1 MNSADAWE
9 LRGLKIFCVL
19 SAMAAFLGLFYETL
33 NPSPLLIGKVLQ
45 FGGTGVWLT
54 GTLLIARYA
63 TTQRYVRNLI
73 ISIAVSFVGLY
84 AISMVDAVEFMADPT
99 AEMVA
104 GGRLFEHV
112 LLLFPSTAL
121 LSLFLTRLWAVLLW
135 VALCLVVPLQTI
147 YAVIGLEEIYF
158 TYDLTVLAVDG
169 NAVNQDIMNMYR
181 NATIFFIL
189 VLSGLV
195 LFHGWALRSSVDLE
209 KSKENYRRYFSPEI
223 GDEIESG
230 DLVIGQDGSRVTDVA
245 VLFTDIA
252 GFTKLSEKMDPQDVL
267 DLLSEY
273 QTLMVD
279 AIFQHKG
286 TVDKFI
292 GDAVMANFGTPRSH
306 GNDAQNAF
314 DCGVLMNHKL
324 VEWNKTR
331 AEKGLSEIQHRIGIH
346 YGKCV
351 VGNMGSEQRLEFAVI
366 GDAVNVA
373 SRICDA
379 CKNFD
384 TNFLISAEVATRIT
398 HDVPSEDAPNV
409 GIRGREGNIDLV
421 KIYTER
427 LGASAT

>member
-19 SAMAAFLGLFYETL
+19 SAICAAM
-33 NPSPLLIGKVLQ
+33 NLLMRLP
-45 FGGTGVWLT
+45 
-54 GTLLIARYA
+54 
-63 TTQRYVRNLI
+63 
-73 ISIAVSFVGLY
+73 
-84 AISMVDAVEFMADPT
+84 EFDSVP
-99 AEMVA
+99 
-104 GGRLFEHV
+104 
-112 LLLFPSTAL
+112 AL
-121 LSLFLTRLWAVLLW
+121 AKLLW
-135 VALCLVVPLQTI
+135 VAASTVWLAGTVFVIWSHDRERYLLHLIIGMSVTFLGVYLTTMADLVKLSALTEGELLLGGRGAEHLFGTYGALVILGAFLARVRAVLAWFALC
-147 YAVIGLEEIYF
+147 AVLPIQGAVYLAIEPQIYF
-158 TYDLTVLAVDG
+158 TTDLSVLASDG
-169 NAVNQDIMNMYR
+169 NAVNTGVFYQEFVI
-181 NATIFFIL
+181 TIFTTASL
-189 VLSGLV
+189 VGLT
-195 LFHGWALRSSVDLE
+195 LFYRWALRSSVDLE

-245 VLFTDIA
+245 VLFTDIT

-351 VGNMGSEQRLEFAVI
+351 VGNMGSEQRLEFSVI

-427 LGASAT
+427 LGA

>member
-19 SAMAAFLGLFYETL
+19 SAICAAM
-33 NPSPLLIGKVLQ
+33 NLLMRLP
-45 FGGTGVWLT
+45 
-54 GTLLIARYA
+54 
-63 TTQRYVRNLI
+63 
-73 ISIAVSFVGLY
+73 
-84 AISMVDAVEFMADPT
+84 EFDSVP
-99 AEMVA
+99 
-104 GGRLFEHV
+104 
-112 LLLFPSTAL
+112 AL
-121 LSLFLTRLWAVLLW
+121 AKLLW
-135 VALCLVVPLQTI
+135 VAASTVWLAGTVFVIWSHDRERYLLHLIIGMSVTFLGVYLTTMADLVKLSALTEGELLLGGRGAEHLFGTYGALVILGAFLARVRAVLAWFALC
-147 YAVIGLEEIYF
+147 AVLPIQGAVYLAIEPQIYF
-158 TYDLTVLAVDG
+158 TTDLSVLASDG
-169 NAVNQDIMNMYR
+169 NAVNTGVFYQEFVI
-181 NATIFFIL
+181 TIFTTASL
-189 VLSGLV
+189 VGLT
-195 LFHGWALRSSVDLE
+195 LFYRWALRSSVDLE

-245 VLFTDIA
+245 VLFTDIT

-384 TNFLISAEVATRIT
+384 TNFLISADVASRIT

-427 LGASAT
+427 LGA

>member
-1 MNSADAWE
+1 MKSAEAWE

-19 SAMAAFLGLFYETL
+19 SAVAACFGLFYEAL

-45 FGGTGVWLT
+45 YGGAGVWIT
-54 GTLLIARYA
+54 GTVLIARYA
-63 TTQRYVRNLI
+63 STERYVRNLVSAI
-73 ISIAVSFVGLY
+73 VVSFVGLY
-84 AISMVDAVEFMADPT
+84 AISIQDGLEFMTDPT

-104 GGRLFEHV
+104 GGRLFEHA
-112 LLLFPSTAL
+112 LLLFPGTAL

-147 YAVIGLEEIYF
+147 YAMIGMGEIYF

-169 NAVNQDIMNMYR
+169 NAVNQDVMNMYR

-230 DLVIGQDGSRVTDVA
+230 DLVLGQDGSRVTDVA

-279 AIFQHKG
+279 AIFKHKG
-286 TVDKFI
+286 SVDKFI

-314 DCGVLMNHKL
+314 DCGVLMNRKL
-324 VEWNKTR
+324 AEWNKAR
-331 AEKGLSEIQHRIGIH
+331 VEEGLSEIQHRIGIH

-366 GDAVNVA
+366 GDVVNVA

-379 CKNFD
+379 CKDFD
-384 TNFLISAEVATRIT
+384 TNFLISAELAGRIA
-398 HDVPSEDAPNV
+398 HDMQSEEARSV
-409 GIRGREGNIDLV
+409 GLRGREGNIDLV

-427 LGASAT
+427 LKS

>member
-1 MNSADAWE
+1 MTSTNAWE
-9 LRGLKIFCVL
+9 IGGLRVFCVL
-19 SAMAAFLGLFYETL
+19 SAIAAGQALILRALLTDSSSTVYAVQVIASALWLAATLYVFSNVNVIKYSSHIKIAIAASFLGMYAVTMGDIQRFTELSQGE
-33 NPSPLLIGKVLQ
+33 LLIGGRFAEQLFGTFYALIVMGAFLVRVGPVL
-45 FGGTGVWLT
+45 T
-54 GTLLIARYA
+54 
-63 TTQRYVRNLI
+63 
-73 ISIAVSFVGLY
+73 
-84 AISMVDAVEFMADPT
+84 
-99 AEMVA
+99 
-104 GGRLFEHV
+104 
-112 LLLFPSTAL
+112 
-121 LSLFLTRLWAVLLW
+121 W
-135 VALCLVVPLQTI
+135 VALSSIFPIQG
-147 YAVIGLEEIYF
+147 AIGIAKTPGVYF
-158 TYDLTVLAVDG
+158 TNDHLVLARDG
-169 NAVNQDIMNMYR
+169 NAINSDIFQTSFIIAVFMTACLVGLTLLYR
-181 NATIFFIL
+181 
-189 VLSGLV
+189 
-195 LFHGWALRSSVDLE
+195 WAIKSSIDLE

-324 VEWNKTR
+324 AEWNKTR
-331 AEKGLSEIQHRIGIH
+331 VEKGLSEIQHRIGIH

-384 TNFLISAEVATRIT
+384 TNFLISADVASRIT
-398 HDVPSEDAPNV
+398 HDAPSEDAPNV

-427 LGASAT
+427 LGT

>member
-19 SAMAAFLGLFYETL
+19 SAICAAM
-33 NPSPLLIGKVLQ
+33 NLLMRLP
-45 FGGTGVWLT
+45 
-54 GTLLIARYA
+54 
-63 TTQRYVRNLI
+63 
-73 ISIAVSFVGLY
+73 
-84 AISMVDAVEFMADPT
+84 EFDSVP
-99 AEMVA
+99 
-104 GGRLFEHV
+104 
-112 LLLFPSTAL
+112 AL
-121 LSLFLTRLWAVLLW
+121 AKLLW
-135 VALCLVVPLQTI
+135 VAASTVWLAGTVFVIWSHDRERYLLHLIIGMSVTFLGVYLTTMADLVKLSALTEGELLLGGRGAEHLFGTYGALVILGAFLARVRAVLAWFALC
-147 YAVIGLEEIYF
+147 AVLPIQGAVYLAIEPQIYF
-158 TYDLTVLAVDG
+158 TTDLSVLASDG
-169 NAVNQDIMNMYR
+169 NAVNTGVFYQEFVI
-181 NATIFFIL
+181 TIFTTASL
-189 VLSGLV
+189 VGLT
-195 LFHGWALRSSVDLE
+195 LFYRWALRSSVDLE

-245 VLFTDIA
+245 VLFTDIT

-427 LGASAT
+427 LGA

>member
-1 MNSADAWE
+1 MKSTEAWE
-9 LRGLKIFCVL
+9 IRGLKIFCVL
-19 SAMAAFLGLFYETL
+19 SAICAAMNLLMRLPEFDSVPPLSSFLWVVASMVWLIGTVFVIWRHNRERYLIHLIIGISVTFLGVYLTTMADLVKLSALTQGE
-33 NPSPLLIGKVLQ
+33 LLIGGRSAEHL
-45 FGGTGVWLT
+45 FGGYSAMIMLGAFL
-54 GTLLIARYA
+54 ARA
-63 TTQRYVRNLI
+63 KAILAWFCLC
-73 ISIAVSFVGLY
+73 AVFPIQFTAYL
-84 AISMVDAVEFMADPT
+84 AIEP
-99 AEMVA
+99 
-104 GGRLFEHV
+104 
-112 LLLFPSTAL
+112 
-121 LSLFLTRLWAVLLW
+121 
-135 VALCLVVPLQTI
+135 Q
-147 YAVIGLEEIYF
+147 IYF
-158 TYDLTVLAVDG
+158 TTDLYVLAKDG
-169 NAVNQDIMNMYR
+169 NAVNTGVFYQEAVLAIFITASLMGLTLFYR
-181 NATIFFIL
+181 
-189 VLSGLV
+189 
-195 LFHGWALRSSVDLE
+195 WALRSSVDLE

-245 VLFTDIA
+245 VLFTDIV

-324 VEWNKTR
+324 AERNKMR
-331 AEKGLSEIQHRIGIH
+331 VEKGLSEIQHRIGIH

-384 TNFLISAEVATRIT
+384 TNFLISADVASRIA

-421 KIYTER
+421 KIYTAR
-427 LGASAT
+427 LGT

>member
-19 SAMAAFLGLFYETL
+19 SAICAAM
-33 NPSPLLIGKVLQ
+33 NLLMRLP
-45 FGGTGVWLT
+45 
-54 GTLLIARYA
+54 
-63 TTQRYVRNLI
+63 
-73 ISIAVSFVGLY
+73 
-84 AISMVDAVEFMADPT
+84 EFDSVP
-99 AEMVA
+99 
-104 GGRLFEHV
+104 
-112 LLLFPSTAL
+112 AL
-121 LSLFLTRLWAVLLW
+121 AKLLW
-135 VALCLVVPLQTI
+135 VAASTVWLAGTVFVIWSHDRERYLLHLIIGMSVTFLGVYLTTMADLVKLSALTEGELLLGGRGAEHLFGTYGALVILGAFLARVKAVLAWFALC
-147 YAVIGLEEIYF
+147 AVLPIQGAVYLAIEPQIYF
-158 TYDLTVLAVDG
+158 TTDLSVLASDG
-169 NAVNQDIMNMYR
+169 NAVNTGVFYQEFVI
-181 NATIFFIL
+181 TIFTTASL
-189 VLSGLV
+189 VGLT
-195 LFHGWALRSSVDLE
+195 LFYRWALRSSVDLE

-245 VLFTDIA
+245 VLFTDIT

-351 VGNMGSEQRLEFAVI
+351 VGNMGSEQRLEFSVI

-373 SRICDA
+373 SPICDA

-384 TNFLISAEVATRIT
+384 TNFLISADVASRIT

-427 LGASAT
+427 LGA

>member
-1 MNSADAWE
+1 
-9 LRGLKIFCVL
+9 
-19 SAMAAFLGLFYETL
+19 
-33 NPSPLLIGKVLQ
+33 
-45 FGGTGVWLT
+45 
-54 GTLLIARYA
+54 
-63 TTQRYVRNLI
+63 
-73 ISIAVSFVGLY
+73 
-84 AISMVDAVEFMADPT
+84 
-99 AEMVA
+99 
-104 GGRLFEHV
+104 
-112 LLLFPSTAL
+112 
-121 LSLFLTRLWAVLLW
+121 

-324 VEWNKTR
+324 AEWNKTR

-384 TNFLISAEVATRIT
+384 TNFLISADVASRIT

-427 LGASAT
+427 LGA